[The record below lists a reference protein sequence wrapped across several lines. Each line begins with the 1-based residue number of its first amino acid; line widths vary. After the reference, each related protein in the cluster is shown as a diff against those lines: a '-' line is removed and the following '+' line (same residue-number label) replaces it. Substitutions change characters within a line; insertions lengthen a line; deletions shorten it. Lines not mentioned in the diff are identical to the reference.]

1 MKGLK
6 AMSLKDR
13 LNILHDIYNNGREDE
28 FEKIYDLNAIVS
40 QGITTKDI
48 IGPSYFDFKPNGKVN
63 YMMIGDTYARAMFLK
78 SIPATLSSVLI
89 ESLTSISANVLVS
102 VYYDAQ
108 PQEKAVAFAS
118 GQVTNIGGEVVKQQ
132 KSLSRSGADPSLI
145 SSKLDTAH
153 RDAKELLAD
162 LTNDN
167 QNLFHVTLVAV
178 LFAQNKEDLEF
189 YTKQIQVR
197 AKEHICSME
206 ILSTQQEQGL
216 DSALPLAKRLIK
228 TKE

>member
-1 MKGLK
+1 
-6 AMSLKDR
+6 
-13 LNILHDIYNNGREDE
+13 
-28 FEKIYDLNAIVS
+28 
-40 QGITTKDI
+40 
-48 IGPSYFDFKPNGKVN
+48 
-63 YMMIGDTYARAMFLK
+63 MMIGDTYARAMFLK

-178 LFAQNKEDLEF
+178 LLHR
-189 YTKQIQVR
+189 TK
-197 AKEHICSME
+197 KT
-206 ILSTQQEQGL
+206 LNSTQ
-216 DSALPLAKRLIK
+216 SRFR
-228 TKE
+228 